1 MMAKT
6 GQNWVYFLLNLVQK
20 IGVETLKINAQ
31 KTPKIL
37 ILGRLSV

>member
-1 MMAKT
+1 MVKT
-6 GQNWVYFLLNLVQK
+6 GQNWVYFILNLMQK
-20 IGVETLKINAQ
+20 LGVETLKNNAQ